1 MYWPFKTTVLFV
13 DGDGQEHRLRYAV
26 SADNVIEARSQLERR
41 LLGQEVHGY
50 TVESVTAATV
60 GEAAN
65 LKLPAGCVQL
75 MG

>member
-1 MYWPFKTTVLFV
+1 MFV
-13 DGDGQEHRLRYAV
+13 DGNGQKHRLSYAV

-41 LLGQEVHGY
+41 LLAQEVHGY

-65 LKLPAGCVQL
+65 LKLPAGRVQL

>member
-1 MYWPFKTTVLFV
+1 LFV
-13 DGDGQEHRLRYAV
+13 DGNGQKDRLSYAV

-41 LLGQEVHGY
+41 LLAQEVHGY
-50 TVESVTAATV
+50 TVESVIAATV